1 MHSHDCAQS
10 LLCRMALT
18 GRAMR
23 LSGRPPSL
31 LLASGNPSAQAP
43 STRHAELAA
52 TRDAWRAAVALCQR
66 HGRDAGPQAAE
77 GLWFEVLQV
86 SPQAAEGAVI

>member
-1 MHSHDCAQS
+1 MLVHSVDAQS
-10 LLCRMALT
+10 LLRRMALT

-31 LLASGNPSAQAP
+31 LLASGNSSAAAP
-43 STRHAELAA
+43 PKQHAELAA
-52 TRDAWRAAVALCQR
+52 TQDAWRAAVALCQR

-86 SPQAAEGAVI
+86 RGRGQL